1 MAKGSKRDFKDI
13 SLSFKPH
20 PVTGD
25 VMALKNEKAIQR
37 SVRNL
42 VQTGLTE
49 RFYSNLGTDIYGSLF
64 GYVDYATGGVI
75 AQQVLDVLRVAESRI
90 DKVTVNV
97 DPRPD
102 DNEFEV
108 RVSYTIS
115 GESPVAQNY
124 SFIVEATR

>member
-1 MAKGSKRDFKDI
+1 MPARSKRDFKDI

-25 VMALKNEKAIQR
+25 VMAIKKEKAIQR

-49 RFYSNLGTDIYGSLF
+49 RFYSNLGTDIYASLF

-75 AQQVLDVLRVAESRI
+75 AQQVLDVLRAGESRI
-90 DKVTVNV
+90 DKVRVNV

-108 RVSYTIS
+108 QVSYTIT
-115 GESPVAQNY
+115 GETPVSQNY